1 MPCTTLLVGKLA
13 SADGSTL
20 IARNSDSGA
29 GSYTPKKFVAVLP
42 QDQPRSYTSVI
53 SKVTIELP
61 DDPMPYACVPNAMKD
76 EGEWASAGINAANV
90 AMTATETITSNP
102 RVQGADPLVKGGI
115 GEEDLVTIVLPY
127 VRTAKEG
134 CLRLGSLLEQYGT
147 YEMNGIGDPLVK
159 GGIGEEDLVT
169 IVLPYVRTAKEGC
182 LRLGSLLEQYGTY
195 EMNGIGFCD
204 GKDVWWLETIGGH
217 HWMAR
222 RLPDDAYAVIP
233 NQLGLDFFDFSD
245 PENFIGS
252 ADLETFVKDNSLD
265 LRMDPEE
272 PFNPRDA
279 FGSHDDSDHTYNTP
293 RAWWVL
299 KELNPNS
306 FAWTGPEAD
315 FTPDSNDLPWCLVPE
330 KKITVEDVKYILS
343 GHYQGTPFDPYLH
356 HGPEADFT
364 PDSNDLPWCLVPEK
378 KITVEDV
385 KYILSGHYQGT
396 PFDPYLHHGDTSMA
410 GAFRTIGINRTD
422 YLGCCQVKTDAPS
435 ILWLAYASNPFNVMV
450 PFYTDITDTPA
461 YVRDTTEAV
470 STDSFYWTSRMIAA
484 MADACDRESAIFIE
498 RYQNTVGGRCRRILN
513 EYTPQIQSAA
523 DEGKAVQLCMDA
535 CDRESAIFIE
545 RYQNTVGGRCRRIL
559 NEYTPQIQSAA
570 DEGKAV
576 QLCMEANDKVAAV
589 TKEEAEKCLGEVLK
603 ALSNRMKNAFSRS
616 DA

>member
-1 MPCTTLLVGKLA
+1 ML
-13 SADGSTL
+13 
-20 IARNSDSGA
+20 
-29 GSYTPKKFVAVLP
+29 F
-42 QDQPRSYTSVI
+42 RS
-53 SKVTIELP
+53 
-61 DDPMPYACVPNAMKD
+61 
-76 EGEWASAGINAANV
+76 
-90 AMTATETITSNP
+90 TSNP
-102 RVQGADPLVKGGI
+102 RVQGA
-115 GEEDLVTIVLPY
+115 
-127 VRTAKEG
+127 
-134 CLRLGSLLEQYGT
+134 
-147 YEMNGIGDPLVK
+147 DPLVK

-222 RLPDDAYAVIP
+222 RLPDDAYSVIP

-293 RAWWVL
+293 RAWWAL
-299 KELNPNS
+299 KQLNPNS
-306 FAWTGPEAD
+306 FAWT
-315 FTPDSNDLPWCLVPE
+315 
-330 KKITVEDVKYILS
+330 
-343 GHYQGTPFDPYLH
+343 
-356 HGPEADFT
+356 GPEADFT

-435 ILWLAYASNPFNVMV
+435 ILWLAYASNPFRSEERRVGK
-450 PFYTDITDTPA
+450 
-461 YVRDTTEAV
+461 EC
-470 STDSFYWTSRMIAA
+470 AA
-484 MADACDRESAIFIE
+484 
-498 RYQNTVGGRCRRILN
+498 
-513 EYTPQIQSAA
+513 
-523 DEGKAVQLCMDA
+523 
-535 CDRESAIFIE
+535 
-545 RYQNTVGGRCRRIL
+545 
-559 NEYTPQIQSAA
+559 
-570 DEGKAV
+570 
-576 QLCMEANDKVAAV
+576 
-589 TKEEAEKCLGEVLK
+589 
-603 ALSNRMKNAFSRS
+603 
-616 DA
+616 

>member
-147 YEMNGIGDPLVK
+147 YEMNGIG
-159 GGIGEEDLVT
+159 
-169 IVLPYVRTAKEGC
+169 
-182 LRLGSLLEQYGTY
+182 
-195 EMNGIGFCD
+195 FCD

-252 ADLETFVKDNSLD
+252 ADLEDFVKDNSLD

-356 HGPEADFT
+356 HG
-364 PDSNDLPWCLVPEK
+364 
-378 KITVEDV
+378 
-385 KYILSGHYQGT
+385 
-396 PFDPYLHHGDTSMA
+396 DTSMA

-422 YLGCCQVKTDAPS
+422 YLGCCQVKTEAPS

-461 YVRDTTEAV
+461 YVRDTTETV

-523 DEGKAVQLCMDA
+523 DEGKAVQLCM
-535 CDRESAIFIE
+535 
-545 RYQNTVGGRCRRIL
+545 
-559 NEYTPQIQSAA
+559 
-570 DEGKAV
+570 K
-576 QLCMEANDKVAAV
+576 ANDKVAAV